1 MPVIWRNGGISS
13 PWTQVYN
20 TLFTLSQEKAEM
32 SVSDVFILLGQ
43 ENEVEAE

>member
-1 MPVIWRNGGISS
+1 MEVF
-13 PWTQVYN
+13 QVLGPRCIN